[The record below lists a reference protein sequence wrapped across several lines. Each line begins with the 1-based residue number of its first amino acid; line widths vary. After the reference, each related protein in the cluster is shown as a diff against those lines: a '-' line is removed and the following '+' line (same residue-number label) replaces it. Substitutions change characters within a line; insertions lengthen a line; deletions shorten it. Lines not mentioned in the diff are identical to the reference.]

1 MVTVEKLYDLFKQHP
16 VICTDTRKITSGC
29 LFFALKGENFDANQ
43 FAESAIGAGAA
54 YAIIDNESYQK
65 DDRFL
70 LVEDVLKA
78 LQDLATFHRSQLNI
92 PFIGITGTNGKT
104 TTKELVNSVLSQHYR
119 TYATQGNLNNHIGV
133 PLTVLSITPDIE
145 VAIIEMGANHQKEI
159 SFLCQI
165 AQPGYGLITNV
176 GKAHLEGF
184 GGFEGVKIAK
194 GELYQYLSNTN
205 GTVFINHD
213 NSHLLEMS
221 AEHGVKKAV
230 YYGTGED
237 NFLTGQ
243 LINQSPLQLRW
254 NKGQE
259 TQSEVTA
266 HLTGTYNFE
275 NILAAITLGSF
286 FNLSVDEINAGISS
300 YVPTNNRSQIK
311 KTLSNTVICDYYNAN
326 PSSMAMALENLI
338 GTSAENKGFIL
349 GDMFELGQESESEHR
364 QVLEK
369 ASNLKSARKI
379 YVGKEFYAVKNDDG
393 EFYET
398 VTQAQEAIKAK
409 PFGNAT
415 ILVKGSRGMKLE
427 TLMDLL

>member
-1 MVTVEKLYDLFKQHP
+1 MVTVEKLYDLYKQHP

-43 FAESAIGAGAA
+43 FAEVAIKAGAA
-54 YAIIDNESYQK
+54 YAIIDSEAYKK
-65 DDRFL
+65 DDRYL
-70 LVEDVLKA
+70 MVEDTLTT
-78 LQDLATFHRSQLNI
+78 LQDLATYHRNQLKI

-133 PLTVLSITPDIE
+133 PLTVLSITSDIE

-159 SFLCQI
+159 SFLCEI
-165 AQPGYGLITNV
+165 ARPNYGLITNV

-194 GELYQYLSNTN
+194 GELYQYLSQTN

-221 AEHGVKKAV
+221 EEHGVKNAV
-230 YYGTGED
+230 YYGTGAD
-237 NFLTGQ
+237 NFLTGR
-243 LINQSPLQLRW
+243 LTNQSPLQVKW
-254 NKGQE
+254 AKGQE
-259 TQSEVTA
+259 MESEVTA
-266 HLTGTYNFE
+266 NLTGTYNLE

-286 FNLSVDEINAGISS
+286 FKLSVEEINAGISS

-311 KTLSNTVICDYYNAN
+311 KTPSNTVICDYYNAN
-326 PSSMAMALENLI
+326 PSSMAMALENLMS
-338 GTSAENKGFIL
+338 TSSENKGFIL
-349 GDMFELGQESESEHR
+349 GDMFELGEESASEHL
-364 QVLEK
+364 QILEK
-369 ASNLKSARKI
+369 ASKLQSARKI
-379 YVGKEFYAVKNDDG
+379 YVGKEFYAVKNNDG

-398 VTQAQEAIKAK
+398 VAQAQEAILAK
-409 PFGNAT
+409 PFENST

-427 TLMDLL
+427 MLMDLL